1 MKIEIDDDD
10 ALEMLMDRVRFW
22 TGDPDVIEL
31 YKKMYG
37 SAIYDGCFE
46 GGKLSVMDIVDN
58 DYVNWCT
65 TITPEDEHFS
75 EIVKAYKDGERD
87 ISLNHWGY
95 GFVEAVN
102 EDETLAL
109 VRY

>member
-1 MKIEIDDDD
+1 MIEIDEYDF
-10 ALEMLMDRVRFW
+10 LNLLMERVRFW
-22 TGDPDVIEL
+22 TDDPDVIEL
-31 YKKMYG
+31 YEKMYE
-37 SAIYDGCFE
+37 STLDAGCFE

-65 TITPEDEHFS
+65 TITPEDEHFD

-102 EDETLAL
+102 ENETLAL

>member
-1 MKIEIDDDD
+1 MMIEIDNDTI
-10 ALEMLMDRVRFW
+10 LEMLMDRVRFW

-31 YKKMYG
+31 YEKMY
-37 SAIYDGCFE
+37 SDYVDEEVFE
-46 GGKLSVMDIVDN
+46 GGEFDVMQIVDN

-65 TITPEDEHFS
+65 TITPEDERFDG
-75 EIVKAYKDGERD
+75 IVKAYKDGERD
-87 ISLNHWGY
+87 ISLKHWGY

-109 VRY
+109 MRY

>member
-1 MKIEIDDDD
+1 MKVEIDEYDF
-10 ALEMLMDRVRFW
+10 LNLLMERVRFW
-22 TGDPDVIEL
+22 TSDPDVIEL
-31 YKKMYG
+31 YEKMYE
-37 SAIYDGCFE
+37 STLDSGCFE

-65 TITPEDEHFS
+65 TITPEDEHFD

>member
-1 MKIEIDDDD
+1 MKVEIDNDT

-22 TGDPDVIEL
+22 TDDSDVIEV
-31 YKKMYG
+31 YEKMYE
-37 SAIYDGCFE
+37 SAIDLGCFD
-46 GGKLSVMDIVDN
+46 GGEFNVMQIVDN

-65 TITPEDEHFS
+65 TITPEDEHFD

>member
-1 MKIEIDDDD
+1 MMVEIDNDT

-22 TGDPDVIEL
+22 TSNPDVIEL
-31 YKKMYG
+31 YEKMYSG
-37 SAIYDGCFE
+37 YVDDGCFE
-46 GGKLSVMDIVDN
+46 GGEFDVMQIVDN
-58 DYVNWCT
+58 DYVNYCS
-65 TITPEDEHFS
+65 TISPEDEDFD

-87 ISLNHWGY
+87 ISCSDFGY
-95 GFVEAVN
+95 SFIEAVN